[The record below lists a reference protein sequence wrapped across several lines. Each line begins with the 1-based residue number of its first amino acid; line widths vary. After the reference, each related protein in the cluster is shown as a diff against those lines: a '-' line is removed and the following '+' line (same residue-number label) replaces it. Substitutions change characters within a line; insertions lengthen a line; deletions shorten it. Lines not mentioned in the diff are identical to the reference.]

1 VEQHD
6 WREGV
11 RCTDLRRDVSRA
23 SGQTDHDRAHIF
35 RVVQVAVPKLAIL
48 IAGSPN
54 AAFYSQV
61 AASAAALRAL
71 PWSRWEPT
79 LHLYLGGEV
88 DSTVLERWRPYL
100 AEVDVS
106 LVAPSRFAREGDWA
120 QSDDVFNYAP
130 RDADL
135 LVAMDA
141 DVLPV
146 APFEEIVDV
155 VAHDDVVAGT
165 LAHAAFPGTSSPADD
180 WHRVA
185 DGLVNGTLAFDYQYS
200 LVRYPQARDNLIP
213 FYVNFGVVLFSRK
226 VFERLVPAF
235 LSLRAV
241 VGSRMRDDDFSAQVA
256 LALAIANTGVEAM
269 PLPMRFNFPN
279 DPLAERLYPEEL
291 VSVRAIHY
299 LRTDRFDRH
308 RVFASAEAFAQFLEL
323 PLEGA
328 NRLLQD
334 AVRRLFGE
342 AYPFAE

>member
-1 VEQHD
+1 
-6 WREGV
+6 
-11 RCTDLRRDVSRA
+11 
-23 SGQTDHDRAHIF
+23 
-35 RVVQVAVPKLAIL
+35 VPKLAIL

-71 PWSRWEPT
+71 PWSRWEPS
-79 LHLYLGGEV
+79 LHLYLGGEI
-88 DSTVLERWRPYL
+88 DPTLLERWRPYL
-100 AEVDVS
+100 ADVAVS

-146 APFEEIVDV
+146 GPFEEIADT
-155 VAHDDVVAGT
+155 VAHGDVVAGT

-180 WHRVA
+180 WQRVA
-185 DGLVNGTLAFDYQYS
+185 DGLVTGTLALDYEYS
-200 LVRYPQARDNLIP
+200 LLRYPEPRDNRIP
-213 FYVNFGVVLFSRK
+213 FYLNFGVIFFSRP
-226 VFERLVPAF
+226 VFERLVPSF
-235 LSLRAV
+235 LSLRPA

-256 LALAIANTGVEAM
+256 LALAIANTGVQAM
-269 PLPMRFNFPN
+269 PLPLRFNFPN
-279 DPLAERLYPEEL
+279 DRLAETLYPEEL
-291 VSVRAIHY
+291 ESVRAIHY
-299 LRTDRFDRH
+299 LRTDQFDRH
-308 RVFASAEAFAQFLEL
+308 RIFASADAFEHFLEL
-323 PLEGA
+323 PLDGA

-342 AYPFAE
+342 AYPFAEQAALSVRP